1 METPKQRLLQY
12 IEYLGISKSQFYKK
26 TGLSNGYLDKNPN
39 VNSSKI
45 EIIGAAFPT
54 LNLNWVISGEGPMI
68 RQEPPEDM
76 PGLDDTYTGREL
88 FEASRQA
95 IKETVADM
103 IMTGQLFL
111 PDAVQ
116 TRDALIEQLKK
127 ENASL
132 SARIKELEKK

>member
-1 METPKQRLLQY
+1 
-12 IEYLGISKSQFYKK
+12 
-26 TGLSNGYLDKNPN
+26 
-39 VNSSKI
+39 
-45 EIIGAAFPT
+45 
-54 LNLNWVISGEGPMI
+54 MI

>member
-45 EIIGAAFPT
+45 EIIGAAFPA

-76 PGLDDTYTGREL
+76 LGLDDTYTGREL

-132 SARIKELEKK
+132 AARIKELEKK